1 MSLVQVQQGELS
13 DRKQFVYGFFIIKN
27 TFSLVLEPQ
36 KYKKWIETYK
46 NYLDDYVKY
55 IYKKS

>member
-1 MSLVQVQQGELS
+1 MSLVQVQQGELL

-27 TFSLVLEPQ
+27 TFSLVPEQ
-36 KYKKWIETYK
+36 KKYNKWIETYK
-46 NYLDDYVKY
+46 NYLDDYLKY